1 MNEAAA
7 AGQYLVDYLSADT
20 TLQALVNGV
29 WRKSVPQSQPFPVV
43 KIDRLDG
50 DDLMVVGLNRVW
62 ADMTF
67 LIRGIVHWQAGGQPD
82 WTDVR
87 AIGDQIDA
95 LLHGHEGTGA
105 GVSVHS
111 FREEAWDDE
120 TVEGGDL
127 FLHCGGTFRVRAQAA

>member
-7 AGQYLVDYLSADT
+7 AGQYLVDYLTADT
-20 TLQALVNGV
+20 TLQGLVNGV
-29 WRKSVPQSQPFPVV
+29 WRKSVPQSQAFPVV

-67 LIRGIVHWQAGGQPD
+67 LVRGIVHWQAGGQPD

-87 AIGDQIDA
+87 TVGDRLDA

-111 FREEAWDDE
+111 FREEPWDDE
-120 TVEGGDL
+120 TVESGDL
-127 FLHCGGTFRVRAQAA
+127 FLHVGGVYRVRAQAV